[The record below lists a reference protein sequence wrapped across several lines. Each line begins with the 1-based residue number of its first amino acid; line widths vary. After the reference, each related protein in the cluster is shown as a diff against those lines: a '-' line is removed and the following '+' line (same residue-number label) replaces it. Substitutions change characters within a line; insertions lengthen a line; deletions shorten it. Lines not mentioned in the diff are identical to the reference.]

1 MKFRLLI
8 IIFCG
13 YAVYNATSA
22 LCENYSAD
30 KASLT
35 LNEIIAKVES
45 RYAASGFS
53 AHFDQTS
60 TIKAMEITDTASGKV
75 FIKPP
80 GMMRWEYEKP
90 DKQII
95 ISNSKKLWVYRPED
109 NQVMIG
115 RALFFFGNGKGAGFL
130 SDIKLIK
137 QKFNIILEKKNA
149 DNFYILKLL
158 PRDKTFDISVIYLSI
173 SKNSF
178 NIVRI
183 VTYNSYEDET
193 QINLKNIRFKQDI
206 ENSMFSFK
214 VPKGT
219 DILRLDE

>member
-8 IIFCG
+8 IILCA
-13 YAVYNATSA
+13 YAVCNATSA
-22 LCENYSAD
+22 IGENCRTD
-30 KASLT
+30 KIFPT
-35 LNEIIAKVES
+35 LDEIMAKVEDK
-45 RYAASGFS
+45 YAESGFS
-53 AHFDQTS
+53 AHFDQIS

-95 ISNSKKLWVYRPED
+95 ISNNKKLWVYRPED

-115 RALFFFGNGKGAGFL
+115 KSPFFFGNGKGAGFL

-137 QKFNIILEKKNA
+137 QKFNIILEKEMA
-149 DNFYILKLL
+149 DNSYILKLL
-158 PRDKTFDISVIYLSI
+158 PKDKTFDISVIYLSI

-178 NIVRI
+178 NII
-183 VTYNSYEDET
+183 QIITYNSYEDKT
-193 QINLKNIRFKQDI
+193 LIDLKNIRFKQVI
-206 ENSMFSFK
+206 EDSMFSFK
-214 VPKGT
+214 IPEGT

>member
-8 IIFCG
+8 IIFCI

-60 TIKAMEITDTASGKV
+60 TIKAMEITDSASGKL

-115 RALFFFGNGKGAGFL
+115 RAPFFFGNGKGAGFL

-137 QKFNIILEKKNA
+137 QKFNIILEKKSG

-178 NIVRI
+178 DIVRI

-206 ENSMFSFK
+206 KDSMFSFK

>member
-1 MKFRLLI
+1 MKFRSLI
-8 IIFCG
+8 IIFC
-13 YAVYNATSA
+13 VYVVCNATSA
-22 LCENYSAD
+22 LCENGSAD
-30 KASLT
+30 NASLS
-35 LNEIIAKVES
+35 LDEIIAKVER

-53 AHFDQTS
+53 ARFDQIS

-75 FIKPP
+75 FVKPP

-95 ISNSKKLWVYRPED
+95 ISDSKKLWVYRPGD

-115 RALFFFGNGKGAGFL
+115 KSPFFFGDGKGAGFL
-130 SDIKLIK
+130 SDIKLIR
-137 QKFNIILEKKNA
+137 QKFNIVLEKKSA

-158 PRDKTFDISVIYLSI
+158 PRDKTFDIAVIYLSI

-193 QINLKNIRFKQDI
+193 LIDLKNIRFKQDI
-206 ENSMFSFK
+206 EDSMFYFQ
-214 VPKGT
+214 VPEGT
-219 DILRLDE
+219 DILHLDE

>member
-115 RALFFFGNGKGAGFL
+115 KAPFFFGNGKGAGFL

-137 QKFNIILEKKNA
+137 QKFNIILEKKSA

-183 VTYNSYEDET
+183 VTYNSYKDET

>member
-1 MKFRLLI
+1 MKFKLLI
-8 IIFCG
+8 IIFCC
-13 YAVYNATSA
+13 YIVCNATSA

-60 TIKAMEITDTASGKV
+60 TIKAMEITDIASGKV

-95 ISNSKKLWVYRPED
+95 ISDSKKLWVYRPED

-115 RALFFFGNGKGAGFL
+115 KAPFFFGNGKGAGFL

-137 QKFNIILEKKNA
+137 QKFNIILEKKSA

-158 PRDKTFDISVIYLSI
+158 PRDKTFDI
-173 SKNSF
+173 
-178 NIVRI
+178 
-183 VTYNSYEDET
+183 
-193 QINLKNIRFKQDI
+193 
-206 ENSMFSFK
+206 
-214 VPKGT
+214 
-219 DILRLDE
+219 

>member
-1 MKFRLLI
+1 MKFKLLT
-8 IIFCG
+8 IIFCC
-13 YAVYNATSA
+13 YIACNATSA

-60 TIKAMEITDTASGKV
+60 TIKAMEITDSASGKV

-95 ISNSKKLWVYRPED
+95 ISDSKKLWVYRPED
-109 NQVMIG
+109 NQVMVG
-115 RALFFFGNGKGAGFL
+115 RAPFFFGNGKGAGFL

-137 QKFNIILEKKNA
+137 QKFNIILEKKSA

-158 PRDKTFDISVIYLSI
+158 PRDKTLDISVIYLSI
-173 SKNSF
+173 SKNNF

-183 VTYNSYEDET
+183 ITYNSFEDET
-193 QINLKNIRFKQDI
+193 RINMKNIRFKQDI
-206 ENSMFSFK
+206 EDSMFSFK
-214 VPKGT
+214 TPKGT

>member
-95 ISNSKKLWVYRPED
+95 ISNGKKLWVYRPED

-178 NIVRI
+178 DIVRI

-206 ENSMFSFK
+206 EDSMFSFK